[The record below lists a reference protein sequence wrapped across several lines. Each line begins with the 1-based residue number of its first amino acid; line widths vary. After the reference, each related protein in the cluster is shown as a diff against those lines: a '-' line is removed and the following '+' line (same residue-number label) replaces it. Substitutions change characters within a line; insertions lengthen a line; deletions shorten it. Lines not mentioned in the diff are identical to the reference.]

1 MQCCLFQTGENRV
14 PTPASAA
21 STELHSQH
29 AVPDVPPNDT
39 KTEEQ
44 EYDMAVKTEPSM
56 EVRFYVF
63 SIHIIINISQA
74 QNQH

>member
-1 MQCCLFQTGENRV
+1 M

-29 AVPDVPPNDT
+29 AVPDVPPSDT

-44 EYDMAVKTEPSM
+44 EYDIGIKTEPKM
-56 EVRFYVF
+56 EVCFAYVF
-63 SIHIIINISQA
+63 NTDNIKKFILNRKSA
-74 QNQH
+74 Y